1 MIFWHNH
8 VQCIQRFVYWVW
20 ILGILVTV
28 RLPGSFPSHN
38 DHRHTGIPVWS
49 PASVIF
55 IIKLIYDHAIH
66 ISLVILG
73 LDYIEVVQLKRVI
86 KCAPIGLFIGAREH
100 KLLTETNQ
108 FKETIGNDRNYST
121 KRMKCT
127 ERAGHARKGP
137 PVPMYVPKCT
147 RGRTRALQRCMQGRA
162 TRPVP
167 VESSARNPSEFRKID
182 LRASPW
188 SWKPWSILVLS

>member
-137 PVPMYVPKCT
+137 PVPMYVPKY
-147 RGRTRALQRCMQGRA
+147 QRQNQ
-162 TRPVP
+162 
-167 VESSARNPSEFRKID
+167 SSAEVHAREGHQTSISWIRRTQRK
-182 LRASPW
+182 RVQ
-188 SWKPWSILVLS
+188 KN